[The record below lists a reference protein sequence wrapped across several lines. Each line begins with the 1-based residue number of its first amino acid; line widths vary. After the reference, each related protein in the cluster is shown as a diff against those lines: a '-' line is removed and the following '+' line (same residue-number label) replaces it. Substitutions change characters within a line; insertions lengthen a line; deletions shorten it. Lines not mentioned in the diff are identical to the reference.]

1 MASIR
6 AKFIYFCTVFSPP
19 NNLNNSKNNVIGA
32 VFHEMDFDGRD
43 MYGVMIIWLFDY
55 YLRRLSIY
63 IYNLILTIGGGLK
76 FEDFMVSSFVWFK
89 YQFSIPIRE
98 ILELIYGK
106 FRFILCVSRRKFPDH
121 LYNSFPFFENENFS
135 RIFLELQ
142 DTTSC
147 CKTLLWR
154 ENSIYILIF

>member
-1 MASIR
+1 M
-6 AKFIYFCTVFSPP
+6 V
-19 NNLNNSKNNVIGA
+19 
-32 VFHEMDFDGRD
+32 
-43 MYGVMIIWLFDY
+43 
-55 YLRRLSIY
+55 
-63 IYNLILTIGGGLK
+63 YNLILTIGEGLK

-147 CKTLLWR
+147 CKTLL
-154 ENSIYILIF
+154 